1 MSLKIYLHNVN
12 VYDVYQNRIETWNT
26 FNVVAERFCRLKVGE
41 SHYLHIRSVVTWN
54 KLFSFSQRRYLQKQ
68 FTNLH

>member
-26 FNVVAERFCRLKVGE
+26 FNVVAERFCRLEVGK
-41 SHYLHIRSVVTWN
+41 SNYLHIRSVVT
-54 KLFSFSQRRYLQKQ
+54 
-68 FTNLH
+68 